1 MSEGSRSIREWAE
14 TNFAFYKNQELI
26 VEVWD
31 RASQI
36 DFHAAK
42 YTTDE
47 SLLAFLASDDTC
59 EVNLRRLASL
69 KYKMRT
75 GDKTG
80 ATAMLGIK
88 APGSSS
94 DVAPGWLVQE
104 VTAYSTAEHK
114 RAAMVKK
121 GGGKGKEDP
130 WKSKGKG
137 KEEGKG
143 GPKGGAAAAPP

>member
-1 MSEGSRSIREWAE
+1 M
-14 TNFAFYKNQELI
+14 
-26 VEVWD
+26 EVWD

-36 DFHAAK
+36 DFLVSKH
-42 YTTDE
+42 TTDE

-59 EVNLRRLASL
+59 EVTLRRLSSL

-80 ATAMLGIK
+80 AAAMLSIK

-114 RAAMVKK
+114 RAVMVKK
-121 GGGKGKEDP
+121 GGGKGNEDP
-130 WKSKGKG
+130 WKPKGKG
-137 KEEGKG
+137 KVEGKG
-143 GPKGGAAAAPP
+143 GSKGGAAAAPH